1 MKKKLLILLGLC
13 LISSLGFSSEI
24 DCYRMSKT
32 RDGCPLTLMYAD
44 DLYEVSVY
52 LSGERFHFYF
62 LSLNKAMILF
72 NLIEESELR
81 YETKL
86 LMNWR
91 YWAFETFATND
102 NTIVYQIILRKDL
115 DVLM

>member
-1 MKKKLLILLGLC
+1 MKKKFLILLGLC
-13 LISSLGFSSEI
+13 FISFSVFSFEL

-32 RDGCPLTLMYAD
+32 LDNCPLTLTQED
-44 DLYEVSVY
+44 DLFVVNVY

-62 LSLNKAMILF
+62 PSLNKAMILF

-102 NTIVYQIILRKDL
+102 NTIVYQIVLHKGL